1 MPSSLR
7 DLEKDVIEGERPTL
21 IMSLEKYTNTK
32 YANKI
37 SLDMLDQAEIT
48 NRIKRIT
55 QFQKIIVNIIH
66 SPGSYIIKRSKIR
79 PIKM

>member
-21 IMSLEKYTNTK
+21 IMSLETYTNTK

-55 QFQKIIVNIIH
+55 
-66 SPGSYIIKRSKIR
+66 
-79 PIKM
+79 